1 MTELEYKLILRFL
14 YARLIGTVTLSS
26 LIAGILYFLVENL
39 GDVTN
44 DSLTTLL
51 GITMGFLGT
60 ALAIIAAALSRDI
73 LEHIERMRRRENADD

>member
-1 MTELEYKLILRFL
+1 MTDREYKLILRFL
-14 YARLIGTVTLSS
+14 YARLAGTLVLSS

-60 ALAIIAAALSRDI
+60 ALAIVAAALSRDI
-73 LEHIERMRRRENADD
+73 LEHLERMRRREEDGD